1 MNLMITTDLSIW
13 ANILVGKVLANIQ
26 VGKVDL
32 KHLKFSDKNKC
43 KYFAGQSQLR

>member
-13 ANILVGKVLANIQ
+13 AAVLANIQ